1 MKHKHVASSKYKRL
15 KRESI
20 DKKKM
25 EEEVAEELGEDVF
38 KNESSLASHRYME
51 RQVTFVPRPP
61 PPRETEPSPISK
73 RHVRGAKIP
82 PIAPKVNFDGE
93 TNMLVIF
100 DAIRQQPAGF
110 FLYLS
115 HIYSKNSN
123 KYNFYN
129 VK

>member
-1 MKHKHVASSKYKRL
+1 MKTKHVASGKYKKL
-15 KRESI
+15 KRESL
-20 DKKKM
+20 DRKTLEKD
-25 EEEVAEELGEDVF
+25 VVEELGEDAF
-38 KNESSLASHRYME
+38 KNDSSLTSQRDME

-61 PPRETEPSPISK
+61 PPRENAPTPISK

-82 PIAPKVNFDGE
+82 PIATKVNFDGE

-100 DAIRQQPAGF
+100 DAIKQQPAGF

-115 HIYSKNSN
+115 HIYPKNSN